1 MLLSKDKW
9 FTGRGNIPCDLTV
22 ADTQMGRKIDS
33 HDEACDP
40 KMCQCLNLYR
50 EHKFIKLFLDAWN
63 SIWMHGHIKPL

>member
-40 KMCQCLNLYR
+40 KMC
-50 EHKFIKLFLDAWN
+50 
-63 SIWMHGHIKPL
+63 